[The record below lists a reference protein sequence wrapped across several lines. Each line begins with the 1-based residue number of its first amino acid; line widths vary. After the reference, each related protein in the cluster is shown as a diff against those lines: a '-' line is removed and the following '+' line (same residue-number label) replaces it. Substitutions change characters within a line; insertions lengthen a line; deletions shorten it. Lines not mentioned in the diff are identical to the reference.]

1 MTKYSN
7 PGKYFKTVACQINNL
22 AIKDREDWYSV

>member
-7 PGKYFKTVACQINNL
+7 PVKYFKTVACQINIL
-22 AIKDREDWYSV
+22 AIQDKEDWYLV